1 MKMTMIHKSLAALAL
16 GATFGAAH
24 ALPAPFVY
32 GAYGYYNPYTGAN
45 YTVFTPG
52 SLSHVDSNAAFA
64 AMATLNG
71 PLAQAYV
78 DTSGTMYSGQPNAN
92 AQASAAVQY
101 DFYVTNGGVFSDVVP
116 ITIKGQAFM
125 DASGLGLASG
135 YARILHSP
143 TAGGVNNGSFTGQ
156 TLGWSCEGGSGGSD
170 CGHIIDF
177 ELHFNV
183 SAFGA
188 ADPGEIVRLNL
199 FAASKIAAS
208 SDYSSQAAAWVDPLI
223 TIDPDYLASHPNAS
237 LVFDSSITN
246 AIGAVPEPGVGALML
261 AGLAVVGARLRR
273 KRKEG

>member
-1 MKMTMIHKSLAALAL
+1 MKMTTIHKSLAALAL
-16 GATFGAAH
+16 GAAH
-24 ALPAPFVY
+24 ALPTPFVY

-52 SLSHVDSNAAFA
+52 SLSHVDANAAFA
-64 AMATLNG
+64 AMASLNG

-78 DTSGTMYSGQPNAN
+78 DAAGTLYSGLPNAN

-116 ITIKGQAFM
+116 ITIKGHAFM

-143 TAGGVNNGSFTGQ
+143 TAGGVDNGTFTGQ
-156 TLGWSCEGGSGGSD
+156 TLGWSCVGGSGASD

-183 SAFGA
+183 SAFA
-188 ADPGEIVRLNL
+188 AAEPGEIVRLNL
-199 FAASKIAAS
+199 LAASKISAP

-223 TIDPDYLASHPNAS
+223 TIDPIYLASHPGAS
-237 LVFDSSITN
+237 LVFDPSITN
-246 AIGAVPEPGVGALML
+246 MAGVVPEPGVGALML

-273 KRKEG
+273 QRRES